1 MKNKK
6 LLQRIR
12 ENAEAVCKQIN
23 HLQEGSGQVHKMD
36 IDILAG
42 RLREAYALLFELDP
56 EKITDEI
63 EPPAVVPGPA
73 GTPVQP
79 AAETPG
85 PDIIPGTIETP
96 ADEYIEEL
104 PPEET
109 GMDEKP
115 EKSIT
120 EVMAP
125 KEEKQPEPEPEP
137 EPPAQTP
144 PPEEEEKE
152 DASSQ
157 DPEKQDTPV
166 ITTADLFSG
175 TTTIADAFQ
184 QDEDRSIAA
193 NMVHSNGGDLKMS
206 IGINDKFLFINEL
219 FEGNPSGYSEAI
231 EKLNAAGEISEVE
244 MILTGLSRQY
254 NWNDNSEAYKR
265 LKKIVKQKY
274 HS

>member
-1 MKNKK
+1 MKNKA
-6 LLQRIR
+6 LLQKIR

-23 HLQEGSGQVHKMD
+23 HLQEGTGQVHEMD

-42 RLREAYALLFELDP
+42 RLREAYSLLFEMGQEETANEIAPP
-56 EKITDEI
+56 EMI
-63 EPPAVVPGPA
+63 PGPA

-79 AAETPG
+79 AEETPG

-96 ADEYIEEL
+96 VDEYIEEL

-125 KEEKQPEPEPEP
+125 KEEKQPQPEPQP
-137 EPPAQTP
+137 EPPAQTL
-144 PPEEEEKE
+144 PPEEEERE
-152 DASSQ
+152 DASSK
-157 DPEKQDTPV
+157 DPEKPM

-175 TTTIADAFQ
+175 TTTIADAFK
-184 QDEDRSIAA
+184 QDDDLSIAA
-193 NMVHSNGGDLKMS
+193 NMINHNGGDLKMS

-231 EKLNAAGEISEVE
+231 EKLNAAGEMAAAEQ
-244 MILTGLSRQY
+244 ILADFSRQY
-254 NWNDNSEAYKR
+254 DWKDSSEAYKR
-265 LKKIVKQKY
+265 LKNIVKQKY